1 MALRL
6 RMARSLMDTI
16 SQDFHLDELRD
27 EYTAALEQ
35 VIAAKIEGAEPGR
48 APAAAISGGRVVAL
62 MAALEASLASAQQA
76 HNPTTPGAP
85 RRRPPRRRPLPTRR
99 RRRPRPASTAPP
111 EAGHRARLAPRPRSR
126 P

>member
-76 HNPTTPGAP
+76 HSQTAPAASGRTAKKTPAKKTAADKAPAKTTP
-85 RRRPPRRRPLPTRR
+85 RQ
-99 RRRPRPASTAPP
+99 
-111 EAGHRARLAPRPRSR
+111 HRAS
-126 P
+126 